1 MESGDIVLT
10 TSNKTMINSVIHGE
24 HPVVYEVPKPKK
36 IVPTENDLYTFDKFA
51 MGSIIGQIT
60 NKGASAYALLP
71 VLETKYGKDS
81 VEYQMTLCRLKQSCV
96 AQSKQID

>member
-1 MESGDIVLT
+1 M
-10 TSNKTMINSVIHGE
+10 
-24 HPVVYEVPKPKK
+24 PKPQK
-36 IVPTENDLYTFDKFA
+36 IIPTERDLFNYDKFA

-71 VLETKYGKDS
+71 NLEAKYGKDS
-81 VEYQMTLCRLKQSCV
+81 IEYKLTQSRLKQTCV